1 MIFDKM
7 IRGAESKPFCES
19 VIAYYPVQ
27 MILFNLDHPL
37 LFEAGWKDDRGN
49 PKLMYELFEKFL
61 LTYGIATEDF
71 CEKNVQEKRNYI
83 QKVIMSMLGLYNT
96 INILNI
102 TDKQQIVKM
111 WTNLLS
117 RF

>member
-1 MIFDKM
+1 
-7 IRGAESKPFCES
+7 
-19 VIAYYPVQ
+19 
-27 MILFNLDHPL
+27 MILFDLDHPL

-71 CEKNVQEKRNYI
+71 CKRTVQEKRNYI
-83 QKVIMSMLGLYNT
+83 QKVIMSMLGLSDM
-96 INILNI
+96 ICILNI
-102 TDKQQIVKM
+102 TGKQEIAKM
-111 WTNLLS
+111 WTSLLS